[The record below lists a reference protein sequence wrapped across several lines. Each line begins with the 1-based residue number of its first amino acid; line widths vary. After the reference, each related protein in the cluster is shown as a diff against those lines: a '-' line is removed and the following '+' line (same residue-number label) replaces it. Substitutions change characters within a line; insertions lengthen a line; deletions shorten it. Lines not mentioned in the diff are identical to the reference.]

1 MRRSRAALTVSKPA
15 PVETGFPPKGT
26 MNTLEFAVFL
36 LHAAAEIEHSL
47 LIQYLYAA
55 YSIDEQSEQDVNNF
69 GLSWKT
75 TIRLVAREEMAHLI
89 TVQNLLLA
97 HYHRVAG

>member
-1 MRRSRAALTVSKPA
+1 
-15 PVETGFPPKGT
+15 